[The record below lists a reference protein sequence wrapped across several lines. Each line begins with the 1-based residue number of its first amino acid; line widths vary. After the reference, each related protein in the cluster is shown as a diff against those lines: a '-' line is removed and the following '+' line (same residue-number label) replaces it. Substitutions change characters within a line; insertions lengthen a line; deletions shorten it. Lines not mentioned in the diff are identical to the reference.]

1 MCTALIQR
9 EEGESE
15 EKQKMLLHDLRKVK
29 IHQLEVSVLRS
40 QFCHDLRLELSSLVD
55 PDCVSHFAFL
65 CYSAGQE
72 LLRLSRRRPGT
83 G

>member
-9 EEGESE
+9 EEGGSE
-15 EKQKMLLHDLRKVK
+15 KKQKMLLHDLRKVK

-40 QFCHDLRLELSSLVD
+40 QFFHDLRLDLSSLID

-72 LLRLSRRRPGT
+72 LLRLGRRRPGT